1 MVHQHFA
8 PASNFD
14 GHSFWQCTETTCPEF
29 SSSSHTRCWHYQGA
43 IRQVLD
49 IPFEELGKAISE
61 QCLHAGNCDSNPK
74 AYHLKRHWNNLAI
87 YLWVIFG
94 MTQNFGNL
102 WHTYSAPNVWGGVTF
117 HLGNVW
123 KLVILFVYSWWK
135 KLCTTCDLWWPNGF
149 ETGIFIH
156 HKWCRI
162 FCINSSTFFPCR
174 IPKEWQPTMY
184 AFWDEYQQKATSQP
198 LPFESWWHI
207 FELSPS
213 PPYM

>member
-29 SSSSHTRCWHYQGA
+29 PSSSHTRCWHYQGA

-135 KLCTTCDLWWPNGF
+135 KIVHHVWLVMTERFWNWYSYTV
-149 ETGIFIH
+149 IH

-162 FCINSSTFFPCR
+162 FFH
-174 IPKEWQPTMY
+174 
-184 AFWDEYQQKATSQP
+184 QQ
-198 LPFESWWHI
+198 
-207 FELSPS
+207 
-213 PPYM
+213 